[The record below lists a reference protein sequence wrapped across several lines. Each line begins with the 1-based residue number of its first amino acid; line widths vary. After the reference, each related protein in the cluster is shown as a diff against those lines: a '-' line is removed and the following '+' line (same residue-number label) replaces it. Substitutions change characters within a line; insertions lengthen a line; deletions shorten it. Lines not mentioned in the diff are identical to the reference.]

1 MRSVAMRSAGKC
13 ARHANENNCGNNAR
27 CASCWQQY
35 ITEWLINLCGGVMD
49 VSVIEAGMYVVKSM

>member
-35 ITEWLINLCGGVMD
+35 IIEWLINLCDESMNVPA
-49 VSVIEAGMYVVKSM
+49 IEAEMSVVNTM